1 MPIFKLVMGIT
12 MRSLCAHLLA
22 FGLIA
27 AFSVAASGADRLTAP
42 PMPKADPS
50 FEAYCQQL
58 GKVLPSIRYRC
69 LFEDNMLDE
78 SRPSMSR
85 RIEFATT
92 DFRRVFRIGR
102 VLMGIPASLR
112 IPESGPAEQT
122 LSEPNKPESVQ
133 SSDLTIKRSPN
144 GQLESVEY
152 DRYSEGSATQRRVG
166 RMPGGLIFIEWSSLA
181 D

>member
-1 MPIFKLVMGIT
+1 
-12 MRSLCAHLLA
+12 MRSLRNRLPVLC
-22 FGLIA
+22 LIA

-42 PMPKADPS
+42 IPKADQS
-50 FEAYCQQL
+50 FEAYCKQL
-58 GKVLPSIRYRC
+58 GKVLPPIRYRC

-78 SRPSMSR
+78 QNLSMSR
-85 RIEFATT
+85 RIEFSTT
-92 DFRRVFRIGR
+92 DFTKVFRIGR

-112 IPESGPAEQT
+112 IPESGPAEET
-122 LSEPNKPESVQ
+122 LSEPNKPESHQ
-133 SSDLTIKRSPN
+133 WSDLTIKRSPK
-144 GQLESVEY
+144 GQVESVEY